1 MMRCM
6 RLGRQTT
13 IYEEE
18 AMANDSYRR
27 KNGSGE
33 RRERVGS
40 PNLIALSELEIEL
53 QYVHFL
59 LLRNAFSL
67 LAFERITNN
76 ICILFYVY
84 YPLEELHNLYQITNH
99 INGF

>member
-1 MMRCM
+1 MRCM

-18 AMANDSYRR
+18 AMASDSRRR

-40 PNLIALSELEIEL
+40 PNLIALPELEMESQIRA
-53 QYVHFL
+53 FL
-59 LLRNAFSL
+59 VIAQRIFSS
-67 LAFERITNN
+67 RIRAK
-76 ICILFYVY
+76 
-84 YPLEELHNLYQITNH
+84 HQ
-99 INGF
+99 